1 MRKAPLHSCTTIV
14 ILLSVLGGLSGF
26 AAAAGI
32 ASCSADRRSGSVHV
46 NDGSQENTPN
56 VASSAPYVTTPI
68 VETRNVSPGVPATPW
83 DAIHVPVHL
92 WRDSRFEVFS
102 WDCFPEILI
111 FDISTFAMQDKLFKR
126 LAFFVEKAGFRG
138 TLHHDSDIAQR
149 HAWNAH
155 NYRAE
160 DLADFF
166 NTARQTGFPLLDE
179 EWELEALLLQAG
191 IIRKNAAMQIVAG
204 TGAVLSLSQESSA
217 HAGLR
222 ERFMVHEGFHGLF
235 FIDEDFRNFSRQ
247 RWEVFPDF
255 AKTFL
260 LAYLNQ
266 QSYDIT
272 WDYLVINEFMAH
284 VLQLPIS
291 QVSWYF
297 GQFLPTRVAARSP
310 NAVPLREERRDG
322 GRFWPEL
329 ANAFTAEA
337 EAFSSYV
344 NERWGFAAGRVW

>member
-1 MRKAPLHSCTTIV
+1 MRKSLSRKCATLV
-14 ILLSVLGGLSGF
+14 IGLAVLSGF
-26 AAAAGI
+26 AA
-32 ASCSADRRSGSVHV
+32 CSAARPSGSAQAQS
-46 NDGSQENTPN
+46 GSAESAPN
-56 VASSAPYVTTPI
+56 IASSAPYITIPI
-68 VETRNVSPGVPATPW
+68 VETQTVNPGVPATPW
-83 DAIHVPVHL
+83 EAIHAPVHL

-138 TLHHDSDIAQR
+138 TLHHDSEIAQR

-179 EWELEALLLQAG
+179 EWELEVLLLQAG
-191 IIRKNAAMQIVAG
+191 IIRKNADMQIVPG
-204 TGAVLSLSQESSA
+204 TGAVLSLSQESKTQ
-217 HAGLR
+217 AGLR

-260 LAYLNQ
+260 LTYFSQ

-272 WDYLVINEFMAH
+272 WEYLVINEFMAH
-284 VLQLPIS
+284 VLQLPVS

-297 GQFLPTRVAARSP
+297 GQFLPTRVAARAP
-310 NAVPLREERRDG
+310 NAVPQREERRNG
-322 GRFWPEL
+322 GRFWSEL
-329 ANAFTAEA
+329 ADVFTVEA
-337 EAFSSYV
+337 EVFSSYV
-344 NERWGFAAGRVW
+344 NDRWGFAAGRVWEAR

>member
-1 MRKAPLHSCTTIV
+1 MSKFQLRRSAAIV
-14 ILLSVLGGLSGF
+14 MLLAIVGGLSDL
-26 AAAAGI
+26 
-32 ASCSADRRSGSVHV
+32 ASCSAARPSG
-46 NDGSQENTPN
+46 NAQTQTGSGDSTPN
-56 VASSAPYVTTPI
+56 LESSAPYIATPI
-68 VETRNVSPGVPATPW
+68 VETQNVNPGIAATPW
-83 DAIHVPVHL
+83 EAIHAPVHL

-138 TLHHDSDIAQR
+138 TLHHDSAIAQR

-155 NYRAE
+155 DYRAE

-166 NTARQTGFPLLDE
+166 NTARQSGFPLLDE
-179 EWELEALLLQAG
+179 EWELEAILLQAG
-191 IIRKNAAMQIVAG
+191 IIRENATMQIVPG
-204 TGAVLSLSQESSA
+204 TGAVLSLSRESA
-217 HAGLR
+217 AQAGLR
-222 ERFMVHEGFHGLF
+222 ARFMAHEGFHGLF
-235 FIDEDFRNFSRQ
+235 FIDKDFRDFSRQ

-260 LAYLNQ
+260 LTYLDQ
-266 QSYDIT
+266 QSYDIA
-272 WDYLVINEFMAH
+272 WEYLVINEFMAH
-284 VLQLPIS
+284 VLQLPVS

-297 GQFLPTRVAARSP
+297 GQFLPTRVAARAP

-329 ANAFTAEA
+329 ASVFTAEA

-344 NERWGFAAGRVW
+344 NERWGFAAGRVWDEQ